1 MQLVLRH
8 LKINCPL
15 LDIKRI
21 ISMEQNKADNQ
32 VHRKRF
38 RQVEEIGR

>member
-15 LDIKRI
+15 SDVRRN
-21 ISMEQNKADNQ
+21 ISWQQNKGDNQ

-38 RQVEEIGR
+38 RRVEEIGR

>member
-15 LDIKRI
+15 SDVRI
-21 ISMEQNKADNQ
+21 NISMRQIKTDNQ
-32 VHRKRF
+32 GH
-38 RQVEEIGR
+38 